1 MKRKMKAFLMA
12 TLMLFT
18 TVATLLGNATVVRA
32 NDLTIKLHY
41 NRGDADYTDWS
52 VWFWELGG
60 EGVDTPFVEEN
71 GEMVATKTI
80 TPGVSEVGFIVR
92 KPDWTKDIDK
102 DQFINI
108 AECLSGTVHVYVE
121 SQVEGYTK
129 EYGDDVVIGTKLTA
143 ASYVDGKVSVTMT
156 KALENTTDAFT
167 ISSKNGDVMAI
178 AAITGEGPEYLIELA
193 SELALSEK
201 YNITFDGNTY
211 AITMPDYYSTEE
223 FEAAYTYTGKDLGAT
238 WTKDATTFRVWAPT
252 AEAVSVRLYETGASS
267 VRSLIEE
274 VPMTSDVNGTW
285 VLTKAGDLNGTYY
298 TYNVT
303 IDGITT
309 EACDPYARTT
319 GVNGDRAMVIDL
331 DSTDP
336 EGWADDK
343 NPNADL
349 NFNDAIIYE
358 LHVRDLGTDSSSGI
372 KRPGKFLSLTEHG
385 TTTEGGVPTGI
396 DHIKALGITHLHI
409 LPMYDFASVVE
420 GAPSGQFNWGYD
432 PQNYNVPE
440 GSYST
445 DPFNGEVR
453 VKEAKEMVQ
462 SLHNDGI
469 SVVMDVVYNHVSS
482 AGDFC
487 FNRIVPQYFSRVDA
501 TGKYSSG
508 SGCGNDTASERSMV
522 KKYIVDS
529 VLYWVEE
536 YHIDGFRFDL
546 VGLIDTETIN
556 EIMETVHAVRPDV
569 VFYGEGW
576 TMGTTMTKEG
586 YTLTTQ
592 PNSLEVPGFAF
603 FNDNI
608 RDGLR
613 GNVFN
618 NEETGYVSGTS
629 DLELTIED
637 AFIASSG
644 TWCHTPTQTVNYASC
659 HDNMTLFDR
668 LQNSRPD
675 ASKEDIIKMNNLAAT
690 IYMTA
695 QGIPFIHAGEDM
707 LRTKVKEDGT
717 FDHNSYSSGDE
728 INSLKWDTL
737 EDATYAKVVEYY
749 KGLIAFRKAHPVL
762 RLTSAEAVNEHVSAV
777 DIETKNVTAFS
788 LTGGVEGETAD
799 AMYIVFNPNEEST
812 NVTLPEGKWNV
823 YINGKNAG
831 TEVLE
836 TVSGTVTVDAISAM
850 VLVQESGNA
859 GMQIPF
865 GTIAIIGIIAGFA
878 GAYAGMKK
886 SKNSL

>member
-1 MKRKMKAFLMA
+1 MKRKMKSFLMA
-12 TLMLFT
+12 ALMVFT
-18 TVATLLGNATVVRA
+18 TVAALLGDATVVRA

-60 EGVDTPFVEEN
+60 EGVDTPFAEEN
-71 GEMVATKTI
+71 GEMVATKVV
-80 TPGVSEVGFIVR
+80 TPGVSQVGFIVR

-121 SQVEGYTK
+121 SQVEGYEK
-129 EYGDDVVIGTKLTA
+129 VYGDDVVIGTKLTA

-156 KALENTTDAFT
+156 KALDDTTGAFT
-167 ISSKNGDVMAI
+167 INSKTGEVAI

-193 SELALSEK
+193 SELELSEK
-201 YNITFDGNTY
+201 YSITFDGSTY
-211 AITMPDYYSTEE
+211 SITMPDYYSTDE
-223 FEAAYTYTGKDLGAT
+223 FEAAYTYAGNDLGAT

-267 VRSLIEE
+267 VHSLIEE
-274 VPMTSDVNGTW
+274 VPMTADVNGTW
-285 VLTKAGDLNGTYY
+285 VLTKTGDLNGTYY

-336 EGWADDK
+336 EGWENDK
-343 NPNADL
+343 NPNADI

-358 LHVRDLGTDSSSGI
+358 LHIRDLGTDSSSGI

-385 TTTEGGVPTGI
+385 TTTENGVSTGI
-396 DHIKALGITHLHI
+396 DHIKSLGITHLHI

-556 EIMETVHAVRPDV
+556 EIMDTVHAVRPDV

-618 NEETGYVSGTS
+618 NEETGYVSGTG

-637 AFIASSG
+637 AFLGSSG

-675 ASKEDIIKMNNLAAT
+675 ASQEDLIKMNNLAAT
-690 IYMTA
+690 IYMTS

-717 FDHNSYSSGDE
+717 FDHNSYSSGDA
-728 INSLKWDTL
+728 INSLKWSTL
-737 EDATYAKVVEYY
+737 EDATYAEVVEYY

-762 RLTSAEAVNEHVSAV
+762 RLTSAEAVSEHISVV
-777 DIETKNVTAFS
+777 DIETKNVTAFH
-788 LTGGVEGETAD
+788 LTGGIEGETAD
-799 AMYIVFNPNEEST
+799 AMYVVFNPNTEST
-812 NVTLPEGKWNV
+812 NITLPEGKWNV
-823 YINGKNAG
+823 YINGEKAG
-831 TEVLE
+831 TEVLK

-850 VLVQESGNA
+850 VLVQESGNVA
-859 GMQIPF
+859 MQIPF

-886 SKNSL
+886 SKNRL